1 MLAHRNMPNR
11 DFNGK
16 VVVITGGGGGIGRA
30 LAHRFARDGARVALL
45 DLNEQLLGDAEQE
58 LVQAGIE
65 PLCVRCDVT
74 DLNDCERAIDEVTRK
89 LGSVDVLVNNAGL
102 VHRSGFADTSVE
114 VLRRVMEV
122 NFFGSLNCTKAALDM
137 LLARQGMV
145 IVISSIAGLTPLYG
159 RSGYS
164 ASKHALH
171 GLFETLRSELGE
183 RVHVMMVCPSFTRTG
198 FEQRALD
205 ADGGHVQRGRTK
217 VGNEA
222 SAESVADAIVVGARK
237 GRHSLVLSPVG
248 KLAVWLSR
256 LAPAAYDRVMLRRF
270 ARELQS

>member
-1 MLAHRNMPNR
+1 
-11 DFNGK
+11 
-16 VVVITGGGGGIGRA
+16 VVITGGGGGIGRA
-30 LAHRFARDGARVALL
+30 LAHSFSRQGARVALL
-45 DLNEQLLGDAEQE
+45 DLNAELLSEAERE
-58 LVQAGIE
+58 LLAIGVQ

-74 DLNDCERAIDEVTRK
+74 KLEDCEQAFEEVALK
-89 LGSVDVLVNNAGL
+89 LGGVDVLVNNAGL

-122 NFFGSLNCTKAALDM
+122 NYFGSLNCTKAALDM
-137 LLARQGMV
+137 LLARRGMV
-145 IVISSIAGLTPLYG
+145 IVVSSIAGLTPLYG

-205 ADGGHVQRGRTK
+205 AEGGNVQRGRTR
-217 VGNEA
+217 VGTEA
-222 SAESVADAIVVGARK
+222 SAESVADAIVAGARK
-237 GRHSLVLSPVG
+237 ERHSLVLSSVG

-256 LAPAAYDRVMLRRF
+256 LAPAAYDRVMLRKF
-270 ARELQS
+270 AREVHG